1 MGTVPLFLPR
11 RGTDCSSPHHFRHG
25 LLVTRLG
32 CHRALELRD
41 GTLKG
46 VSTEG
51 WMVFGGSVFQRQ
63 QGAGNPDSVGIKH
76 SGPGRIQ
83 NLISRARRA
92 NRGLLVGALALSVCT
107 VLYSQQPPPPTNLRI
122 ITAPPPSRRI
132 PPPPPPPPTGP
143 AYAYFN
149 TLVARADHWRSYS
162 LRDQAHLTYYSA
174 PNQDINYVWPN
185 DPDPRKQDAAKLV
198 IPSNGSGGA
207 FPTETNRNSIHQ
219 VRLPMDGMEL
229 GHSYLVTW
237 DAWYG
242 DEWRYAIS
250 GIPAHKAFQF
260 DGPTAS
266 VGMRKSGGKLPQ
278 LRSSSAYTVARM
290 KSRVSRCGTSLTD
303 TQKADGTFDRGSSR
317 AERHQWIH
325 GNTHH
330 TLWQWN
336 IRPEKWVR
344 HWQLIE
350 YGMDPNPWRTNPPGT
365 LMSLWVADEDRPP
378 MQVYDR
384 LQVTLWP
391 PGIQESGLR

>member
-1 MGTVPLFLPR
+1 
-11 RGTDCSSPHHFRHG
+11 
-25 LLVTRLG
+25 
-32 CHRALELRD
+32 
-41 GTLKG
+41 
-46 VSTEG
+46 
-51 WMVFGGSVFQRQ
+51 MVFGGSVFQRQ

-143 AYAYFN
+143 AYANFN

-198 IPSNGSGGA
+198 IPSDGSGGA

-242 DEWRYAIS
+242 DEFRYAIS

-260 DGPTAS
+260 DGPDRFGGHAKIWWQVTHS
-266 VGMRKSGGKLPQ
+266 YDSGGTAPDE
-278 LRSSSAYTVARM
+278 VARLAVRHFASPLR
-290 KSRVSRCGTSLTD
+290 K
-303 TQKADGTFDRGSSR
+303 QADGTFVGVPVGPNVTSGSTDKTPITPYR
-317 AERHQWIH
+317 
-325 GNTHH
+325 
-330 TLWQWN
+330 QWN
-336 IRPEKWVR
+336 IRPERWVR

-391 PGIQESGLR
+391 PGMQEFWIEMNTSQTQ